1 MTVAEFFDKISILKR
16 ACTDLDFDVVCEA
29 HFYNCSTD
37 AVEKDRVNE
46 LSEFMEWC
54 KNKGLKYCS
63 EKDSFFDGYGYS
75 ETNSKCYQ
83 LYDTVSI
90 EVTITPMV

>member
-1 MTVAEFFDKISILKR
+1 MTVAEFFDKLSILQR
-16 ACTDLDFDVVCEA
+16 ACIDLDFDVVCEA
-29 HFYNCSTD
+29 HFHKFDTD
-37 AVEKDRVNE
+37 AFEKDRVNE

-54 KNKGLKYCS
+54 QNKGLQYCS
-63 EKDSFFDGYGYS
+63 EKDGFFDGYSYS